1 MLPAGL
7 GIVCVSPKAAALY
20 DTAKLPRV
28 FFDFGDMKKANATG
42 YFPYTPSLPML
53 YGLRESLAML
63 FEEGLE
69 NVFARHHRLAEGT
82 RAAVKAWGLELCA
95 RRAASGTRTPSAP
108 SWCRAGINGAEVI
121 DIAYRRYNLALG
133 AGLAR
138 MAGRLFRIGHLGDLN
153 ECMLLGGI
161 AGRGD
166 GHAGRGHQGHAGQR
180 RRRGR
185 GILARHGQAARAS
198 GSCRPARP
206 MPSRRPA
213 RRRRRPPAPLDEPHA
228 LRARPPAAAAQRAG
242 GAGLESGHVRRR
254 RSTARPTTSSSI
266 SRTRSRRADK
276 EQARTNVIQALLE
289 LDWRGRG
296 KTISV
301 RINGIDTH
309 YMYRDVVDVVEQAG
323 HRLDTILIPK
333 VGVPADVYMV
343 DALVTQIEEAKGIP
357 HRLGIDVLIETALG
371 MANVEAIAQSS
382 RRLEAMHFG
391 VADYAASCRART
403 VVIGGLN
410 PDYPGDQWHAALS
423 RMIVACRAY
432 GLRPIDGPFGDFKDP
447 EGYRLAARRAA
458 ALGIEGKWA
467 IHPSQ
472 IALANEVFSP
482 PPAEVD
488 RARRILVALDE
499 AAREGRGAAQ
509 LDGRMIDA
517 ASARMAQNIVDM
529 AAAIGE
535 GREPRLPDPRLTRSP
550 PWTSTNIR
558 PRSCSP
564 ASASRSRGA
573 GWRTARSR
581 RSTAPPRSAAPAG
594 P

>member
-1 MLPAGL
+1 M
-7 GIVCVSPKAAALY
+7 SH
-20 DTAKLPRV
+20 TR
-28 FFDFGDMKKANATG
+28 
-42 YFPYTPSLPML
+42 
-53 YGLRESLAML
+53 
-63 FEEGLE
+63 FE
-69 NVFARHHRLAEGT
+69 
-82 RAAVKAWGLELCA
+82 
-95 RRAASGTRTPSAP
+95 
-108 SWCRAGINGAEVI
+108 
-121 DIAYRRYNLALG
+121 
-133 AGLAR
+133 
-138 MAGRLFRIGHLGDLN
+138 
-153 ECMLLGGI
+153 
-161 AGRGD
+161 
-166 GHAGRGHQGHAGQR
+166 
-180 RRRGR
+180 
-185 GILARHGQAARAS
+185 
-198 GSCRPARP
+198 PARQRLQRSELAVP
-206 MPSRRPA
+206 GSNPGMFRKA
-213 RRRRRPPAPLDEPHA
+213 LDGEADYIFLDLEDAVAP
-228 LRARPPAAAAQRAG
+228 G
-242 GAGLESGHVRRR
+242 
-254 RSTARPTTSSSI
+254 
-266 SRTRSRRADK
+266 DK
-276 EQARTNVIQALLE
+276 ERARTNIIQALLE

-343 DALVTQIEEAKGIP
+343 DAMISQIEEAKGIP

-458 ALGIEGKWA
+458 ALGVEGKWA

-472 IALANEVFSP
+472 IALANEVFTP
-482 PPAEVD
+482 PLAEVD
-488 RARRILVALDE
+488 RARRILVALAD

-517 ASARMAQNIVDM
+517 ASARMAQNVVDM
-529 AAAIGE
+529 AAAIDAQSGK
-535 GREPRLPDPRLTRSP
+535 TVV
-550 PWTSTNIR
+550 
-558 PRSCSP
+558 
-564 ASASRSRGA
+564 GA
-573 GWRTARSR
+573 R
-581 RSTAPPRSAAPAG
+581 
-594 P
+594 

>member
-1 MLPAGL
+1 M
-7 GIVCVSPKAAALY
+7 S
-20 DTAKLPRV
+20 
-28 FFDFGDMKKANATG
+28 
-42 YFPYTPSLPML
+42 
-53 YGLRESLAML
+53 
-63 FEEGLE
+63 
-69 NVFARHHRLAEGT
+69 HT
-82 RAAVKAWGLELCA
+82 RSE
-95 RRAASGTRTPSAP
+95 
-108 SWCRAGINGAEVI
+108 
-121 DIAYRRYNLALG
+121 
-133 AGLAR
+133 
-138 MAGRLFRIGHLGDLN
+138 
-153 ECMLLGGI
+153 
-161 AGRGD
+161 
-166 GHAGRGHQGHAGQR
+166 
-180 RRRGR
+180 
-185 GILARHGQAARAS
+185 
-198 GSCRPARP
+198 PARQRLQRSELAVP
-206 MPSRRPA
+206 GSNPGMFQKA
-213 RRRRRPPAPLDEPHA
+213 LDGEADYIFLDLEDAVAP
-228 LRARPPAAAAQRAG
+228 G
-242 GAGLESGHVRRR
+242 
-254 RSTARPTTSSSI
+254 
-266 SRTRSRRADK
+266 DK
-276 EQARTNVIQALLE
+276 EQARKNVIRALLD

-333 VGVPADVYMV
+333 VGVPADVYLV
-343 DALVTQIEEAKGIP
+343 DALLTQIEEAKAIP

-447 EGYRLAARRAA
+447 DGYRLAARRGA

-488 RARRILVALDE
+488 RAQRILVALEE
-499 AAREGRGAAQ
+499 AAREGKGAAQ

-517 ASARMAQNIVDM
+517 ASARMAQNVVNT
-529 AAAIGE
+529 AAAIE
-535 GREPRLPDPRLTRSP
+535 HQ
-550 PWTSTNIR
+550 
-558 PRSCSP
+558 
-564 ASASRSRGA
+564 GA
-573 GWRTARSR
+573 KTA
-581 RSTAPPRSAAPAG
+581 AG
-594 P
+594 AR